1 MTRRLLFMR
10 DSWNGKYIVVAEDP
24 RDPGARCGRL
34 NAREF
39 SSACVP
45 RPGADHPI
53 GPKPLQDHA
62 YVNGGV
68 AESKLETLPEFFRA
82 HGYPT
87 GRCSVE

>member
-1 MTRRLLFMR
+1 MR
-10 DSWNGKYIVVAEDP
+10 DSWNGECVVVAEDP
-24 RDPGARCGRL
+24 RDPRASCGRL

-45 RPGADHPI
+45 RPGGDNQVGPI
-53 GPKPLQDHA
+53 RLQYHA

-68 AESKLETLPEFFRA
+68 AESKPETLPKFFRA
-82 HGYPT
+82 PGYPT